1 MVTAKMINVLEML
14 LQVNVLYVCKVKLF
28 QCYRLGLGGDLES
41 IDSLEEAIKKG
52 ESHNNAQKIKK

>member
-28 QCYRLGLGGDLES
+28 QCYRLGDLES
-41 IDSLEEAIKKG
+41 IDSLEKAIKKG